1 MPFLDSEF
9 ISLLRCPS
17 TRLPLEEASLDR
29 LAGLGLTRDQCL
41 GWDAGLLRS
50 DGRGAY
56 PLRKG
61 IPVLLAEEMLAVAA
75 GNGGHAFSPPA
86 VSPA

>member
-1 MPFLDSEF
+1 MPFLDSQF
-9 ISLLRCPS
+9 LALLRCPT
-17 TRLPLEEASLDR
+17 TRLPLKEASLEC
-29 LAGLGLTRDQCL
+29 LAGLGLAQDQCL

-50 DGRGAY
+50 DGLAAY

-61 IPVLLAEEMLAVAA
+61 IPVLLAEEMLAVPA
-75 GNGGHAFSPPA
+75 GDGGRAFSPPA